1 MAHKETEPSF
11 TDSIIKDLRLDLI
24 ANGVVEGFVTGL
36 HKSPFHG
43 FSVEFAEHRLYN
55 PGESVRSIDW
65 KLYARNEKL
74 FVKKYEEETNLR
86 CQIIID
92 RSSSMYFPLERK
104 NKMYFSVLA
113 TASLL
118 YLLQRQRDAYGLSIF
133 SDHIETNIPCRAT
146 GSHLKLLIG
155 ELERILSTIPQK
167 SGTSAAE
174 TINILAE
181 SFHKRSL
188 VILFSDLMENM
199 DDPQTLYS
207 SLQHLKHN
215 KHEVILFHVLDKS
228 KEMDLDYGNKPFHFI
243 DLESGLEL
251 KLNPAQIRESYKK
264 KMVDF
269 RNDLL
274 EKCGQNGIEYVETD
288 IEQGFEKVL
297 LSYLIKRNR
306 MNT

>member
-1 MAHKETEPSF
+1 M
-11 TDSIIKDLRLDLI
+11 DLI
-24 ANGVVEGFVTGL
+24 ARGVVEGFVTGL

-92 RSSSMYFPLERK
+92 RSSSMYFPLEKK
-104 NKMYFSVLA
+104 NKMFFSVLA
-113 TASLL
+113 SASLL
-118 YLLQRQRDAYGLSIF
+118 YLLQRQRDAFGLSVF

-155 ELERILSTIPQK
+155 ELERILHSIPQN
-167 SGTSAAE
+167 SGTSASD
-174 TINILAE
+174 TLDILAE

-199 DDPQTLYS
+199 DQPQKLFS

-228 KEMDLDYGNKPFHFI
+228 KEIDLNYGNRPYHFI
-243 DLESGLEL
+243 DLETGVEL
-251 KLNPAQIRESYKK
+251 KLNPAQIRESYQN
-264 KMVDF
+264 KMLNF
-269 RNDLL
+269 RKGLL
-274 EKCGQNGIEYVETD
+274 EKCHQNGIEYVETD
-288 IEQGFEKVL
+288 IEEGFEKIL
-297 LSYLIKRNR
+297 LNYLIKRNR